1 MRSTYLLAVIL
12 LGWALAVEASGLDA
26 VELIK
31 KQDTATA
38 TASFPSLTTDAPPSS
53 TDTVISSESSTSSGG
68 ADKTSTD
75 DGRSSDLPASATP
88 TSQPTTSATKASPVT
103 TSILST
109 SSPANSHATA
119 AATTSKHHEELPL
132 KPEITPAFGIAGVLL
147 IILGSVYALVGV
159 KSKWVQISLS
169 AGFLASIATTALLV
183 YVMDPP
189 VKNTIQGG
197 YFVAIVMTGVI
208 FGAGALVFKEFTEG
222 LGCLL
227 GGYCFSMWLLTLKP
241 GGLITSAIGKGVFI
255 GIFCLI
261 AWAVSWTRYTRP
273 YGLIGSTSFGGATA
287 FILGIDCF
295 TKAGMKEFWIYIWDL
310 NDNLFPLNTDTYPQT
325 RGMRVEI
332 AVVVIGTIIG
342 LLSQIKLWKVI
353 KSRQKE
359 LEVLRRDD
367 DLNNDAI
374 EAALGR
380 HLQRQNER
388 EKSVWERQYGDRLQS
403 QRNTIL
409 WQNAHPE
416 KQHPLVSVVT
426 VPPGPTTPPEDVE
439 MEVIKSKTVSSS
451 GSKRNRHRSVIVD
464 VIEEVEEDP
473 EENAA
478 KERQKALEALE
489 ERDPPPEG
497 ERPSEPSTPLR
508 DPKQPNDGEGYSG
521 VGIAVDPVEV
531 EDPSRVKRLSRSAMS
546 GLTKRLSPTNNMASK
561 SREYLLSANAER
573 PQSRASSA
581 AATVDTDNEDL
592 DVSTLDDGVEDGR
605 RTPDTPPEII
615 VSPATPTPKAN
626 WTVTQLS
633 PRHQQDPVVEEEISN
648 FQSTS
653 EASLEDVPPLQQSSA
668 ASVTASLRSGST
680 SPSEKKSKLEDAG
693 SGSGKSRSQAS
704 EATGSSAESLTRT
717 ALAQIPSQLSNV
729 VLSYRTNEWAKHI
742 GVADIPICDEPDTLD
757 AVDDDEPAVHL
768 ASSAPDVETGKDPN
782 TKSHV
787 SGLSMAPPVK
797 AGSTGVGITSVAD
810 PIKRRSSQEKR
821 RSSGGPIRSG
831 SIQSLPLR
839 DNSRSS
845 RHSFHPESLVTTPI
859 DENAPSEFHPHN
871 SISNPNRRASA
882 GPRYIAPSQRRS
894 TAPLPNST
902 LETRPY
908 TAHGRASAST
918 YTGTNENF
926 VQINRPLTQ
935 QDRAA
940 SYDYS
945 RQQPRRKQQDADTSR
960 RSDIDRRQSLL
971 AEWRLSQHYRATSS
985 GLGLNGASVSAS
997 ADAGR
1002 AMMRAEKEN
1011 QRLKE
1016 EYERAA
1022 KREKQLAIDQAM
1034 RRPDMQELHRE
1045 AMRKMQAN
1053 ANKKLLRSSSN
1064 QNVTGSGGGPF

>member
-12 LGWALAVEASGLDA
+12 LGRALAVEASGLDA

-31 KQDTATA
+31 RQDTA

-53 TDTVISSESSTSSGG
+53 TDTVLSSESSTSSGG
-68 ADKTSTD
+68 ADKTTTE

-88 TSQPTTSATKASPVT
+88 TSQPTISATKVSPVT

-109 SSPANSHATA
+109 SSPADSHATA

-147 IILGSVYALVGV
+147 IVLGSVYALVGV

-241 GGLITSAIGKGVFI
+241 GGLITSAIGKGGFI

-287 FILGIDCF
+287 FMLGIDCL

-325 RGMRVEI
+325 RGIRVEI

-367 DLNNDAI
+367 DLSNDAI
-374 EAALGR
+374 EVSLGR

-388 EKSVWERQYGDRLQS
+388 EKLVWERQYGDRLQS

-416 KQHPLVSVVT
+416 KQHPLVSVIT
-426 VPPGPTTPPEDVE
+426 VPSGPSTPPEDVE
-439 MEVIKSKTVSSS
+439 MEVIKSKNVSSS
-451 GSKRNRHRSVIVD
+451 GSKPNRHRSVIVD
-464 VIEEVEEDP
+464 VIEEVEEGP

-497 ERPSEPSTPLR
+497 ERASEPSTPVR
-508 DPKQPNDGEGYSG
+508 DHKEMNDGEGGSG

-531 EDPSRVKRLSRSAMS
+531 E
-546 GLTKRLSPTNNMASK
+546 GKRLSPTNNMASG

-581 AATVDTDNEDL
+581 AATVDTNNEDM
-592 DVSTLDDGVEDGR
+592 DANTLDDGVEDGT

-626 WTVTQLS
+626 WTVTQLP
-633 PRHQQDPVVEEEISN
+633 PRQQQDPVVEEKVSN

-653 EASLEDVPPLQQSSA
+653 EVSSEGVSPLQQSSS
-668 ASVTASLRSGST
+668 ASVTASLPSGVEAST
-680 SPSEKKSKLEDAG
+680 SPSEKKSKSEDAG

-704 EATGSSAESLTRT
+704 EGTGSSAESLTQN

-742 GVADIPICDEPDTLD
+742 GVADIPICDEPNTLD

-768 ASSAPDVETGKDPN
+768 ASSAPNVETAKDAN
-782 TKSHV
+782 TKTHV
-787 SGLSMAPPVK
+787 AGLSMAPPVK

-810 PIKRRSSQEKR
+810 PVKRRSSQEKR
-821 RSSGGPIRSG
+821 RSSIGPTRSG
-831 SIQSLPLR
+831 SLPLR
-839 DNSRSS
+839 DNSRSG

-871 SISNPNRRASA
+871 SVSNPNRRASA

-902 LETRPY
+902 LDTRPY
-908 TAHGRASAST
+908 TAHGRASTSLVP
-918 YTGTNENF
+918 YSGTNESF
-926 VQINRPLTQ
+926 VQVNRPLTQ
-935 QDRAA
+935 QNRAS

-945 RQQPRRKQQDADTSR
+945 RQQAQRKAQDADASR

-985 GLGLNGASVSAS
+985 GLG
-997 ADAGR
+997 DAGR

-1011 QRLKE
+1011 QKLKE

-1034 RRPDMQELHRE
+1034 RRPDMQDLHRE

-1053 ANKKLLRSSSN
+1053 ANKKLSRCSSS
-1064 QNVTGSGGGPF
+1064 G